1 MESLLNSVGCY
12 TGVVHATMR
21 AMGLSAFTLP
31 VELRPLL
38 PERALAGPAFTIEGK
53 VDPKADAHETLLA
66 WTGLLS
72 KAISG
77 SANPMTAWSPIWAS
91 SPPRRSLPISRA
103 DAG

>member
-72 KAISG
+72 KARPGHIWVSQPNDRVVAHMG
-77 SANPMTAWSPIWAS
+77 ELSAETLAADK
-91 SPPRRSLPISRA
+91 SR
-103 DAG
+103 